1 MFFKGSEIFAKKSKG
16 CGIFHKNFVGFKIFM
31 GNYKGSEN
39 FYCSR
44 YGDPRNAKLWNL
56 LEDKL
61 LISSHTRPQTHY
73 FKFFQTVTRSSA
85 GKKEILGGLKLIILK
100 MSKNMIRGA
109 KIFLKNL
116 TLPRLGGGQ
125 NDPRLSKSP
134 LNTRKWK
141 NSKMKI
147 QKTPSPSPHTRPIPR
162 DLSYIWV
169 SRPQS

>member
-1 MFFKGSEIFAKKSKG
+1 
-16 CGIFHKNFVGFKIFM
+16 M

-147 QKTPSPSPHTRPIPR
+147 QKNALPKPRHPTNTQGFVVYTHMGFTFTNLIECSRSPKMDSFVILRIYDEKT
-162 DLSYIWV
+162 L
-169 SRPQS
+169 